1 MDATLTLHDGLHFSA
16 VADSGMRI
24 DIDGD
29 PGPDRARQGPSP
41 MELMIMSLGG
51 CTAMDVISILRK
63 KRQNVTGFEVR
74 VHGDRATEHPKV
86 FTDFVI
92 EFIVRGVDID
102 PAAVERAIQLSS
114 DVYCSAQAM
123 LVKVTNIRTTYRIEP
138 A

>member
-24 DIDGD
+24 DIDSD

-123 LVKVTNIRTTYRIEP
+123 LVKAANIRTTYRIEP